1 MFKGQEFL
9 IINLILMSLIPKSHP
24 RAKSLLIREKL
35 VFGFDHGLVAKEGL
49 LAQGR
54 GEAFDYLLGE
64 KTGKSAKSAIKAAAA
79 QIMLAKLPV
88 ISVNGNIAALCSKE
102 IVRLAKQTGSK
113 IEVNLFYAN
122 EKRKN
127 AIVKTLKK
135 SGAKVILGTNFSTRV
150 ALSGIDS
157 ARRIVDKNGIF
168 SADVVVVPLEDGD
181 RTLALR
187 KAGKMV
193 ITFDLNPLSRTSQT
207 ANITIVD
214 NVTRAMDLL
223 IENCKKLSKTNEKTL
238 EKILKNFDNKKNL
251 SDNINE
257 IKNNLTKRS
266 CIA

>member
-1 MFKGQEFL
+1 
-9 IINLILMSLIPKSHP
+9 MSLIPKSHP

-35 VFGFDHGLVAKEGL
+35 VAGFDNGLVAKEGL

-64 KTGKSAKSAIKAAAA
+64 KTGKAAKSAIRAAAS
-79 QIMLAKLPV
+79 QILLAKLSV
-88 ISVNGNIAALCSKE
+88 ISVNGNVAALCPKE
-102 IVRLAKQTGSK
+102 IVKLAKQTNSK
-113 IEVNLFYAN
+113 IEVNLFYSN
-122 EKRKN
+122 QKRKN
-127 AIVKTLKK
+127 NIVKILKK
-135 SGAKVILGTNFSTRV
+135 NGAKEVLGTNPATK
-150 ALSGIDS
+150 ATLSGIDS

-187 KAGKMV
+187 KAGKIV

-214 NVTRAMDLL
+214 NITRSMDLL
-223 IENCKKLSKTNEKTL
+223 IEDCKKLSKKNKKTL
-238 EKILKNFDNKKNL
+238 EKILTNFNNKKNL
-251 SDNINE
+251 FNNIKE

-266 CIA
+266 RIA